1 MLKERWPM
9 ACGSQLDSSHK
20 HVYTI
25 PWSFEQLDVSMLAKN
40 DTTSVCPNVRELTV
54 DVPYKNLAQRFPN
67 IHTLIVLSEENV
79 SRNDCVQF
87 RRLDQLL
94 TTNINMVPSPAR
106 RIHTLALF
114 ETNELLNYPT
124 IHSNVQH
131 LVIATS
137 ELASLAIVRTLVQ
150 HFPNI
155 HSLDI
160 ELPSNDEYYDSLD
173 VILDH
178 EQLPNLSLLRTNWIG
193 GNTSDIHIWIAANTP
208 LKWKL
213 TPVYGNYNEDGLT
226 ICL

>member
-1 MLKERWPM
+1 MLHDRWPM
-9 ACGSQLDSSHK
+9 ACGSQLGNSHK

-25 PWSFEQLDVSMLAKN
+25 PWSSKQLKVSMLAKN
-40 DTTSVCPNVRELTV
+40 DTTSVCPNIEELTV

-67 IHTLIVLSEENV
+67 IYKLIVLSEGNV
-79 SRNDCVQF
+79 SRNDCAQF
-87 RRLDQLL
+87 RWLDQLL

-114 ETNELLNYPT
+114 KTNELLNYPT

-137 ELASLAIVRTLVQ
+137 EVSSLAFIGTLIQ

-160 ELPSNDEYYDSLD
+160 QLPSNEEYYDSLD

-178 EQLPNLSLLRTNWIG
+178 EQLPNLSWFRTNWIG
-193 GNTSDIHIWIAANTP
+193 EKTSDIQIWIAANTP